1 MTFRSAPAVFPPGR
15 TRVGILIGLVV
26 GGCAL
31 VLGFNR
37 PAPSA
42 VGARGNAAA
51 DPAIQTLPDSRGGQD
66 LVGTPMPELDFDR
79 RLNAGDGEAAEGEPA
94 EAGGERPGGA
104 TLYRWW
110 TNGCPFCEKSLPAVE
125 AFRKQ
130 YGPKGLRV
138 VAVYHPKPP
147 REVDDDTIR
156 RHARKLGY
164 TGAVAVDLDWSELK
178 RVYLSTGERRAT
190 SASFL
195 VDSDGVIRFVHPG
208 TEFFPSD
215 DPAESQQ
222 NEDHRL
228 LEQAIA
234 ALVGDG
240 HAAEEQPAE

>member
-1 MTFRSAPAVFPPGR
+1 MTPRAASAVSQPGR
-15 TRVGILIGLVV
+15 ARFGILIGLTV

-37 PAPSA
+37 PAPTA
-42 VGARGNAAA
+42 AGARGDAAPSS

-66 LVGTPMPELDFDR
+66 LVGTRMPELGFDR
-79 RLNAGDGEAAEGEPA
+79 WLNAGGGEAAEGRRA
-94 EAGGERPGGA
+94 ESGGERAVRA

-110 TNGCPFCEKSLPAVE
+110 TNGCPFCEKSLPAIE
-125 AFRKQ
+125 AFRKK
-130 YGPKGLRV
+130 YGPDGLRV

-164 TGAVAVDLDWSELK
+164 TGTVAVDLDWSELK

-190 SASFL
+190 SVSFL

-208 TEFFPSD
+208 TEFFPSE
-215 DPAESQQ
+215 DPDEAQQ

-228 LEQAIA
+228 LERAIA
-234 ALVGDG
+234 ALVGG
-240 HAAEEQPAE
+240 ARASKE